1 MLMYRNVFKKL
12 YIEMICLK
20 NDKQKSM
27 ARICHYQDFF
37 IFELSLDLEKT
48 TLDFESKVCFKKM
61 NLLPRGIENPSP
73 PPKCS
78 VCFVCTLHTVEKNEC
93 GNSSDEMFRFLV
105 YFPKR
110 LVGLE
115 ITYSMF
121 LTTSS
126 CLM

>member
-1 MLMYRNVFKKL
+1 
-12 YIEMICLK
+12 MICLK

-73 PPKCS
+73 PQVQCVLCVYIAHS
-78 VCFVCTLHTVEKNEC
+78 GEK
-93 GNSSDEMFRFLV
+93 
-105 YFPKR
+105 
-110 LVGLE
+110 
-115 ITYSMF
+115 
-121 LTTSS
+121 
-126 CLM
+126 